1 MFGLFTRTQ
10 NEEITWVKVLDHVYH
25 PMWMT
30 MLMKVDMQE
39 SKWHIKSRRGEQRI
53 IDKIETDRLQKNK
66 EN

>member
-10 NEEITWVKVLDHVYH
+10 NVEITWVKVLDHVYH

-39 SKWHIKSRRGEQRI
+39 SKWHIKSQRGEQRI

>member
-10 NEEITWVKVLDHVYH
+10 NEEITWVKVLDHVCH